1 MGFFDRFKKKKET
14 PATQQTFDKFCP
26 KCGAGVKR
34 DAPKCPNC
42 GFDFNTRYEK
52 QSESAVKVE
61 TNAGPINLKVEV
73 YTPVN
78 STRELESYVRNGITY
93 RVFANTEV
101 GYTMTTSVPEYN
113 EVLVFYTFLS
123 KYPTIKAPSDL
134 RECDYPHFMFSNIG
148 IEVVGKVHKE
158 LFDKGFYEKAGNR
171 DALVNLKVGEIKEII
186 GKLGLSIKGKKE
198 DLIDGLISQADEYE
212 LKNLINS
219 QYYKI
224 SENGRQWMSDHELE
238 YEYYTSEKEYSSFE
252 SYKRVRSK
260 KSPDDIRLEE
270 SLKEIATDKVDF
282 GRYAYDSVISILKKK
297 GDNRGIVVCYLKELL
312 IDMSGA
318 LNYDGWK
325 RCNFAR
331 DIIRETNIV
340 AFTPYLLRT
349 FPTLKDFY
357 EPSMIEEAYSIKLP
371 VNACS
376 IEDFRDIAEMMLDGT
391 MDESTQ
397 KAYISKLSAKLV
409 EIGIEKH

>member
-14 PATQQTFDKFCP
+14 PTAQQTFDKFCP

-34 DAPKCPNC
+34 DTQKCPNC

-52 QSESAVKVE
+52 QSESTVKAE
-61 TNAGPINLKVEV
+61 TNAGSISLKVEV
-73 YTPVN
+73 STPVN

-93 RVFANTEV
+93 RVFEKTEG
-101 GYTMTTSVPEYN
+101 GYRMTTSVPEYN

-134 RECDYPHFMFSNIG
+134 RECDYSHFMFSRVG
-148 IEVVGKVHKE
+148 IEVVGKLHKE

-171 DALVNLKVGEIKEII
+171 DSLVNLKVGEIREII

-212 LKNLINS
+212 LKTLMNS
-219 QYYKI
+219 QYYKV
-224 SENGRQWMSDHELE
+224 SEYGQKWMSDHELE

-260 KSPDDIRLEE
+260 KSLDDIRLEE

-318 LNYDGWK
+318 LNYDGWR

-331 DIIRETNIV
+331 DIIREANIV
-340 AFTPYLLRT
+340 EFSPYLLRT

-371 VNACS
+371 INACS
-376 IEDFRDIAEMMLDGT
+376 TEDFRDIAEMMLDGT
-391 MDESTQ
+391 MDEQTQ
-397 KAYISKLSAKLV
+397 KAYISKLSTKLV

>member
-14 PATQQTFDKFCP
+14 SATQQTFDKFCP

-34 DAPKCPNC
+34 DTPKCPNC

-52 QSESAVKVE
+52 QSESTVKVE
-61 TNAGPINLKVEV
+61 TNAGSISLKVEAL
-73 YTPVN
+73 TPVN

-93 RVFANTEV
+93 RVFEKTE
-101 GYTMTTSVPEYN
+101 GGSIMTTSVPEYN
-113 EVLVFYTFLS
+113 EVLVFYKFLS

-134 RECDYPHFMFSNIG
+134 RECDYPHFMFSKVG

-171 DALVNLKVGEIKEII
+171 DALANLKVGEIREII

-212 LKNLINS
+212 LKTLINS

-224 SENGRQWMSDHELE
+224 SEHGQQWMNDHELE

-260 KSPDDIRLEE
+260 KSLDDIRLEE

-282 GRYAYDSVISILKKK
+282 GRFAYDSVISILKEK

-318 LNYDGWK
+318 LNYDSWK
-325 RCNFAR
+325 RCNFER
-331 DIIRETNIV
+331 DIIQETNRIL
-340 AFTPYLLRT
+340 FTPYLLKT
-349 FPTLKDFY
+349 FPALKDYY

-371 VNACS
+371 INACS

-391 MDESTQ
+391 MDETTRKEYQ
-397 KAYISKLSAKLV
+397 TKLSAKLV
-409 EIGIEKH
+409 KIALSKH

>member
-14 PATQQTFDKFCP
+14 PISQPTFDKFCP
-26 KCGAGVKR
+26 KCGAGVKK
-34 DAPKCPNC
+34 DAQKCPNC

-52 QSESAVKVE
+52 QAERTVTVG
-61 TNAGPINLKVEV
+61 TNAGPISMKVEV
-73 YTPVN
+73 LTPVN
-78 STRELESYVRNGITY
+78 SSRELESYVRNGITY
-93 RVFANTEV
+93 RVFEKTEG

-123 KYPTIKAPSDL
+123 KYPTIKAPSEL
-134 RECDYPHFMFSNIG
+134 RECDYPHFMFSKVG
-148 IEVVGKVHKE
+148 IEVVGKLHKE

-171 DALVNLKVGEIKEII
+171 EALANLKVGEIKEII

-219 QYYKI
+219 QFYKI
-224 SENGRQWMSDHELE
+224 SEHGQQWMSDHELE
-238 YEYYTSEKEYSSFE
+238 YEYYTAEKEYASFE
-252 SYKRVRSK
+252 AYKRVRSK
-260 KSPDDIRLEE
+260 KSPDDIQLEE

-282 GRYAYDSVISILKKK
+282 GRYAYDRVITIMKKR
-297 GDNRGIVVCYLKELL
+297 GNNREVVICYLKELL

-318 LNYDGWK
+318 LNYDSW
-325 RCNFAR
+325 RNCNFAR
-331 DIIRETNIV
+331 DIIREINRIF
-340 AFTPYLLRT
+340 FTPYLLKT

-371 VNACS
+371 INACS
-376 IEDFRDIAEMMLDGT
+376 IDDFRDIVEMMMDGT
-391 MDESTQ
+391 MDEATR
-397 KAYISKLSAKLV
+397 KAYQTKLSAKLV
-409 EIGIEKH
+409 EIGLSKH